1 MDRFTPTDLR
11 PLFPRERTALLELL
25 RSLSDEEWALP
36 TVCAG
41 WSVHDLALHLL
52 NGDLRYIAWRRDG
65 YQSPTGPTVQ
75 PPYGRAEVTVLVDQI
90 NEAWV
95 AGAYFLS
102 PRQLIDQ
109 LEQSG
114 TEYAETMHGLDMNT
128 DGIPVDWV
136 APGPAPVWLDVAR
149 EYTERWI
156 HQAQLRDAT
165 NRPPLDDRWA
175 LYPVFDTF
183 MLALPNTLREID
195 APDGANVHLTVR
207 GDAGC
212 TWIVRKTADG
222 WEFGSD
228 RGVEP
233 FAALSIDQDDA
244 WRLYTKGI
252 AKSAVLPRI
261 EQRGDPAT
269 LAAMLDMVTVL
280 A

>member
-1 MDRFTPTDLR
+1 
-11 PLFPRERTALLELL
+11 
-25 RSLSDEEWALP
+25 
-36 TVCAG
+36 
-41 WSVHDLALHLL
+41 
-52 NGDLRYIAWRRDG
+52 
-65 YQSPTGPTVQ
+65 
-75 PPYGRAEVTVLVDQI
+75 
-90 NEAWV
+90 
-95 AGAYFLS
+95 
-102 PRQLIDQ
+102 
-109 LEQSG
+109 
-114 TEYAETMHGLDMNT
+114 MNT

-261 EQRGDPAT
+261 EQRGDPAA